1 MHVAPSLASMF
12 WRVCSTD
19 RILRTGQFAIVTES
33 PAIENEASESVT
45 QTLSTGPVEKP
56 ASSALPGTGGKV
68 AANDLEPR
76 TKPLS

>member
-1 MHVAPSLASMF
+1 MHVASSLASMF

-33 PAIENEASESVT
+33 PAIENEASELVT

-56 ASSALPGTGGKV
+56 ASSALPAPGGKV
-68 AANDLEPR
+68 AANH
-76 TKPLS
+76 